1 MDFLTP
7 SLTSNDRVLRLKHCH
22 GNQQVSYQQTSPWR
36 TVWGQFC
43 SALWRNGVQWSSEFG
58 GRSLFW
64 DALSASTQKLRVL

>member
-22 GNQQVSYQQTSPWR
+22 GNQQASYQQTSPWR
-36 TVWGQFC
+36 AIWGSFAAR
-43 SALWRNGVQWSSEFG
+43 SGGMASNGARNVG

-64 DALSASTQKLRVL
+64 DVLSASTQ